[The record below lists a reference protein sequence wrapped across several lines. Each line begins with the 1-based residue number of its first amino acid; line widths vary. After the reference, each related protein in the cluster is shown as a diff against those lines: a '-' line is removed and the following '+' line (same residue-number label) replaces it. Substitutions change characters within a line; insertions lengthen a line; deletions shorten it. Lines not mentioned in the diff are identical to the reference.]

1 MMLQIAELAQIRM
14 NRLNETGEKLPQAQD
29 GLPTILPPGS
39 ELPTFLGFQQAAEEA
54 TGTTRYDPRKHKMT
68 PDKFRAGVAE
78 ITKKG
83 IADGL
88 SQAEII
94 KSIDSF
100 QGLAGYTDRELNPRL
115 IEGDDVKLDNYNT
128 QMVNPFPALKLILG
142 LGGSLGGT
150 LGGAKL
156 GARLGLFGG
165 PAGAVAGSIVGGTLG
180 YLSGLVGYEKLLD
193 NLNEK
198 KMLYTPTYNEI
209 GEFLGY
215 EQGISRPDAETFKE
229 YLQHEAKID
238 LAFGAGFGFFR
249 PAVNLLRPI
258 GRRYVLGVGAKE
270 TKEAKEIQRL
280 TGITPSVFDVSRY
293 KLIRAIPN
301 ALGRMPIYG
310 AGVQRAFEETQTQ
323 FIKAAKNI
331 FMDGPTYN
339 LASLG
344 IDLSKVRDS
353 VSKTIIGNVNK
364 KYTNFFN
371 AIGNKQMI
379 DYSDVINEAKKQ
391 KAFIDEL
398 TMGSPNSPILQ
409 SDMYKTLQ
417 NLATLQTNMATGAAW
432 KVNRSLVN
440 DQVYQYGIKPRAG
453 DIPELRDALF
463 EVSKKMEKALGKHAN
478 GIPNGDEIK
487 RLLNV
492 ADQAYSDMVTLFATP
507 SAKALGA
514 DSKFAFQAL
523 IKTPGNVESD
533 RLFNVVFQDF
543 RSPKAVESM
552 RRLMGDEMF
561 AKGVKA
567 KLLGAFEDSFS
578 FTKGE
583 KPGILDFDIK
593 AFENFDNLTFN
604 ATKFKRILGLD
615 EIGKSLETRGTAL
628 SQALSIA
635 GKRIK
640 LPDSNKLLAFAN
652 AAEVFF
658 NGKNLNVSQYL
669 ARRTM
674 LGGSK
679 AFTTAILPIAG
690 AGFAGAMAPG
700 IGLTLLGILVAR
712 KLGYLLASP
721 MALDS
726 ATKAM
731 NASAKAALN
740 PLKMP
745 TFKGPFLGKGGI
757 TGYNTVEAALPI
769 SERYALETI
778 ETLYKQFPELPGELD
793 NEFNAIQARTDGN
806 DMTAS
811 EFYLK
816 SQESLNNLGTMSA
829 VDEFLNQK
837 YDNRGVI
844 RPTIFGSGT
853 DQAEQPAA
861 VNPASTIIE
870 EQKTADAPVNVAANV
885 PAGAGNP
892 VGNINQSSRL
902 ALLDDDPLGKAIAMR
917 GQT

>member
-1 MMLQIAELAQIRM
+1 
-14 NRLNETGEKLPQAQD
+14 
-29 GLPTILPPGS
+29 
-39 ELPTFLGFQQAAEEA
+39 
-54 TGTTRYDPRKHKMT
+54 
-68 PDKFRAGVAE
+68 
-78 ITKKG
+78 
-83 IADGL
+83 
-88 SQAEII
+88 
-94 KSIDSF
+94 
-100 QGLAGYTDRELNPRL
+100 
-115 IEGDDVKLDNYNT
+115 
-128 QMVNPFPALKLILG
+128 
-142 LGGSLGGT
+142 
-150 LGGAKL
+150 
-156 GARLGLFGG
+156 
-165 PAGAVAGSIVGGTLG
+165 
-180 YLSGLVGYEKLLD
+180 
-193 NLNEK
+193 
-198 KMLYTPTYNEI
+198 
-209 GEFLGY
+209 
-215 EQGISRPDAETFKE
+215 
-229 YLQHEAKID
+229 
-238 LAFGAGFGFFR
+238 
-249 PAVNLLRPI
+249 
-258 GRRYVLGVGAKE
+258 
-270 TKEAKEIQRL
+270 
-280 TGITPSVFDVSRY
+280 
-293 KLIRAIPN
+293 
-301 ALGRMPIYG
+301 
-310 AGVQRAFEETQTQ
+310 
-323 FIKAAKNI
+323 
-331 FMDGPTYN
+331 
-339 LASLG
+339 
-344 IDLSKVRDS
+344 
-353 VSKTIIGNVNK
+353 
-364 KYTNFFN
+364 
-371 AIGNKQMI
+371 
-379 DYSDVINEAKKQ
+379 
-391 KAFIDEL
+391 
-398 TMGSPNSPILQ
+398 
-409 SDMYKTLQ
+409 MYKTLQ

-440 DQVYQYGIKPRAG
+440 DQVYQYGIKPRTG

-463 EVSKKMEKALGKHAN
+463 NVSTVMEKALGKHAKN
-478 GIPNGDEIK
+478 IDNGDEIMG
-487 RLLNV
+487 LLNK

-543 RSPKAVESM
+543 KSPDAVKSM

-583 KPGILDFDIK
+583 KPGILDFELK
-593 AFENFDNLTFN
+593 AFDNFDNLSFN

-615 EIGKSLETRGTAL
+615 ELGKSLETKGTAL
-628 SQALSIA
+628 QEAIQIA
-635 GKRIK
+635 GKNVK
-640 LPDSNKLLAFAN
+640 LPETKQLLAFAN

-658 NGKNLNVSQYL
+658 NGKNLNMSQYL

-679 AFTTAILPIAG
+679 AFTTAILPIAASG
-690 AGFAGAMAPG
+690 AAGFAAPG
-700 IGLTLLGILVAR
+700 IGVTLLGILIAR

-721 MALDS
+721 MALDT

-757 TGYNTVEAALPI
+757 TGYNTVEGALPI

-793 NEFNAIQARTDGN
+793 NEFNAIQARTNEN

-816 SQESLNNLGTMSA
+816 SQESLETLGTMSA
-829 VDEFLNQK
+829 VDEFLKQK

-853 DQAEQPAA
+853 DQERQPDP
-861 VNPASTIIE
+861 VNPASTIME
-870 EQKTADAPVNVAANV
+870 EEKVADQPVNVAA
-885 PAGAGNP
+885 PTGAGNP
-892 VGNINQSSRL
+892 AGNVNQASRL

>member
-14 NRLNETGEKLPQAQD
+14 NRLKETGEQLPKAQD
-29 GLPTILPPGS
+29 GMPSFLPAGS
-39 ELPTFLGFQQAAEEA
+39 ELPTFLGFNQAAEKA
-54 TGTTRYDPRKHKMT
+54 TGSTRYNPDKHKIT
-68 PDKFRAGVAE
+68 PDKFRDGVATIAKE
-78 ITKKG
+78 G
-83 IADGL
+83 IAQGL
-88 SQAEII
+88 SQSEII

-100 QGLAGYTDRELNPRL
+100 QGLAGYTDAELNPRL
-115 IEGDDVKLDNYNT
+115 IEGDDIKLDNYNNE
-128 QMVNPFPALKLILG
+128 MVNPFPALKLILG

-165 PAGAVAGSIVGGTLG
+165 PAGAVAGSVIGGTLG
-180 YLSGLVGYEKLLD
+180 YLTGLVGYEKLLD
-193 NLNEK
+193 NLNSK

-209 GEFLGY
+209 GEFIGY
-215 EQGISRPDAETFKE
+215 EQGISRPDTETFKE
-229 YLQHEAKID
+229 YLQNEAKID

-249 PAVNLLRPI
+249 PAVNMLRPI
-258 GRRYVLGVGAKE
+258 GRRFLLGVGAKE
-270 TKEAKEIQRL
+270 TREAKEIERL
-280 TGITPSVFDVSRY
+280 TGITPSVFDISRY
-293 KLIRAIPN
+293 KLMRIIPN
-301 ALGRMPIYG
+301 SLGRMPIYG
-310 AGVQRAFEETQTQ
+310 GGVQRAFEETQTN

-339 LASLG
+339 LAKLG
-344 IDLSKVRDS
+344 VDLSKVRDKI
-353 VSKTIIGNVNK
+353 SKDIVGNVNS
-364 KYTNFFN
+364 KYTDFFN

-398 TMGSPNSPILQ
+398 TMGSVNSPILQ

-440 DQVYQYGIKPRAG
+440 DQVYQYGIKPRTG

-463 EVSKKMEKALGKHAN
+463 NVSTVMEKALGKHAKN
-478 GIPNGDEIK
+478 IDNGDEIMG
-487 RLLNV
+487 LLNK

-543 RSPKAVESM
+543 KSPDAVKSM

-583 KPGILDFDIK
+583 DTGILDFELK
-593 AFENFDNLTFN
+593 AFDNFDNLSFN

-615 EIGKSLETRGTAL
+615 ELGKSLETKGTAL
-628 SQALSIA
+628 QEAIQIA
-635 GKRIK
+635 GKNVK
-640 LPDSNKLLAFAN
+640 LPETKQLLAFAN

-658 NGKNLNVSQYL
+658 NGKNLNMSQYL

-679 AFTTAILPIAG
+679 AFTTAILPIAASG
-690 AGFAGAMAPG
+690 AAGFAAPG
-700 IGLTLLGILVAR
+700 IGVTLLGILIAR

-721 MALDS
+721 MALDT

-757 TGYNTVEAALPI
+757 TGYNTVEGALPI

-793 NEFNAIQARTDGN
+793 NEFNAIQARTNEN

-816 SQESLNNLGTMSA
+816 SQESLETLGTMSA
-829 VDEFLNQK
+829 VDEFLKQK

-853 DQAEQPAA
+853 DQERQPDP
-861 VNPASTIIE
+861 VNPASTIME
-870 EQKTADAPVNVAANV
+870 EEKVADQPVNVAA
-885 PAGAGNP
+885 PTGAGNP
-892 VGNINQSSRL
+892 AGNVNQASRL
-902 ALLDDDPLGKAIAMR
+902 ALLDDDPLGNAIAMR

>member
-14 NRLNETGEKLPQAQD
+14 NRLKETGEQLPKAQD
-29 GLPTILPPGS
+29 GMPSFLPAGS
-39 ELPTFLGFQQAAEEA
+39 ELPTFLGFNQAAEKA
-54 TGTTRYDPRKHKMT
+54 TGSTRYNPDKHKIT
-68 PDKFRAGVAE
+68 PDKFRDGVAT
-78 ITKKG
+78 IAKKG
-83 IADGL
+83 IAQGL
-88 SQAEII
+88 SQSEII

-100 QGLAGYTDRELNPRL
+100 QGLAGYTDAELNPRL
-115 IEGDDVKLDNYNT
+115 IEGDDIKLDNYNNE
-128 QMVNPFPALKLILG
+128 MVNPFPALKLILG

-165 PAGAVAGSIVGGTLG
+165 PAGAVAGSVIGGTLG
-180 YLSGLVGYEKLLD
+180 YLTGLVGYEKLLD
-193 NLNEK
+193 NLNSK

-209 GEFLGY
+209 GEFIGY
-215 EQGISRPDAETFKE
+215 EQGISRPDTETFKE
-229 YLQHEAKID
+229 YLQNEAKID

-249 PAVNLLRPI
+249 PAVNMLRPI
-258 GRRYVLGVGAKE
+258 GRRFLLGVGAKE
-270 TKEAKEIQRL
+270 TREAKEIERL
-280 TGITPSVFDVSRY
+280 TGITPSVFDISRY
-293 KLIRAIPN
+293 KLMRIIPN
-301 ALGRMPIYG
+301 SLGRMPIYG
-310 AGVQRAFEETQTQ
+310 GGVQRAFEETQTN

-339 LASLG
+339 LAKLG
-344 IDLSKVRDS
+344 VDLSKVRDKI
-353 VSKTIIGNVNK
+353 SKDIVGNVNS
-364 KYTNFFN
+364 KYTDFFN

-398 TMGSPNSPILQ
+398 TMGSVNSPILQ

-440 DQVYQYGIKPRAG
+440 DQVYQYGIKPRTG

-463 EVSKKMEKALGKHAN
+463 NVSTVMEKALGKHAKN
-478 GIPNGDEIK
+478 IDNGDEIMG
-487 RLLNV
+487 LLNK

-543 RSPKAVESM
+543 KSPDAVKSM

-583 KPGILDFDIK
+583 KPGILDFELK
-593 AFENFDNLTFN
+593 AFDNFDNLSFN

-615 EIGKSLETRGTAL
+615 ELGKSLETKGTAL
-628 SQALSIA
+628 QEAIQIA
-635 GKRIK
+635 GKNVK
-640 LPDSNKLLAFAN
+640 LPETKQLLAFAN

-658 NGKNLNVSQYL
+658 NGKNLNMSQYL

-679 AFTTAILPIAG
+679 AFTTAILPIAASG
-690 AGFAGAMAPG
+690 AAGFAAPG
-700 IGLTLLGILVAR
+700 IGVTLLGILIAR

-721 MALDS
+721 MALDT

-757 TGYNTVEAALPI
+757 TGYNTVEGALPI

-793 NEFNAIQARTDGN
+793 NEFNAIQARTNEN

-816 SQESLNNLGTMSA
+816 SQESLETLGTMSA
-829 VDEFLNQK
+829 VDEFLKQK

-853 DQAEQPAA
+853 DQERQPDP
-861 VNPASTIIE
+861 VNPASTIME
-870 EQKTADAPVNVAANV
+870 EEKVADQPVNVAA
-885 PAGAGNP
+885 PTGAGNP
-892 VGNINQSSRL
+892 AGNVNQASRL

>member
-1 MMLQIAELAQIRM
+1 
-14 NRLNETGEKLPQAQD
+14 
-29 GLPTILPPGS
+29 
-39 ELPTFLGFQQAAEEA
+39 
-54 TGTTRYDPRKHKMT
+54 
-68 PDKFRAGVAE
+68 
-78 ITKKG
+78 
-83 IADGL
+83 
-88 SQAEII
+88 
-94 KSIDSF
+94 
-100 QGLAGYTDRELNPRL
+100 
-115 IEGDDVKLDNYNT
+115 
-128 QMVNPFPALKLILG
+128 
-142 LGGSLGGT
+142 
-150 LGGAKL
+150 
-156 GARLGLFGG
+156 
-165 PAGAVAGSIVGGTLG
+165 
-180 YLSGLVGYEKLLD
+180 
-193 NLNEK
+193 
-198 KMLYTPTYNEI
+198 
-209 GEFLGY
+209 
-215 EQGISRPDAETFKE
+215 
-229 YLQHEAKID
+229 
-238 LAFGAGFGFFR
+238 
-249 PAVNLLRPI
+249 
-258 GRRYVLGVGAKE
+258 
-270 TKEAKEIQRL
+270 
-280 TGITPSVFDVSRY
+280 
-293 KLIRAIPN
+293 
-301 ALGRMPIYG
+301 
-310 AGVQRAFEETQTQ
+310 
-323 FIKAAKNI
+323 
-331 FMDGPTYN
+331 
-339 LASLG
+339 
-344 IDLSKVRDS
+344 
-353 VSKTIIGNVNK
+353 
-364 KYTNFFN
+364 
-371 AIGNKQMI
+371 MI

-398 TMGSPNSPILQ
+398 TMGSVNSPILQ

-440 DQVYQYGIKPRAG
+440 DQVYQYGIKPRTG

-463 EVSKKMEKALGKHAN
+463 NVSTVMEKALGKHAKN
-478 GIPNGDEIK
+478 IDNGDEIMG
-487 RLLNV
+487 LLNK

-543 RSPKAVESM
+543 KSPDAVKSM

-583 KPGILDFDIK
+583 KPGILDFELK
-593 AFENFDNLTFN
+593 AFDNFDNLSFN

-615 EIGKSLETRGTAL
+615 ELGKSLETKGTAL
-628 SQALSIA
+628 QEAIQIA
-635 GKRIK
+635 GKNVK
-640 LPDSNKLLAFAN
+640 LPETKQLLAFAN

-658 NGKNLNVSQYL
+658 NGKNLNMSQYL

-679 AFTTAILPIAG
+679 AFTTAILPIAASG
-690 AGFAGAMAPG
+690 AAGFAAPG
-700 IGLTLLGILVAR
+700 IGVTLLGILIAR

-721 MALDS
+721 MALDT

-757 TGYNTVEAALPI
+757 TGYNTVEGALPI

-793 NEFNAIQARTDGN
+793 NEFNAIQARTNEN

-816 SQESLNNLGTMSA
+816 SQESLETLGTMSA
-829 VDEFLNQK
+829 VDEFLKQK

-853 DQAEQPAA
+853 DQERQPDP
-861 VNPASTIIE
+861 VNPASTIME
-870 EQKTADAPVNVAANV
+870 EEKVADQPVNVAA
-885 PAGAGNP
+885 PTGAGNP
-892 VGNINQSSRL
+892 AGNVNQASRL
-902 ALLDDDPLGKAIAMR
+902 ALLDDDPLGNAIAMR